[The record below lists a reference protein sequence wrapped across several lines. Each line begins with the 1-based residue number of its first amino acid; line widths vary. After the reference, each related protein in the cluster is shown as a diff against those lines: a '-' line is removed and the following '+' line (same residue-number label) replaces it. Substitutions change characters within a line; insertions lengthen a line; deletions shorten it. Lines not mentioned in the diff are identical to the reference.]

1 VSKILSLHTSHDGS
15 LTYVVDNEIIFHT
28 QLDRFNR
35 FKHTS
40 FPVKYLLDLIKSLD
54 FNTFIITRHYSSSS
68 HNIWSSFFEK
78 MKDTFKHVNV
88 IHHDIDIH
96 HYFHACCSLIWNKN
110 ISDILVYDGT
120 GAYLNNSMYERES
133 LFKYDKDLHLI
144 ARYHNHLGIDY
155 ELGSLKIIGEDLA
168 EAKTMAYSLF
178 NKEAKIL
185 QENFETK
192 SINFI
197 KFLGKKNIITTGGCT
212 QNVLLNSKLLNV
224 IENLF
229 CDPFNTD
236 SGISL
241 GAINHET
248 GFKIKNN
255 SIYLG
260 IKQHINTDLFCK
272 YNIKTVEPY
281 EVAQILQEDPVAI
294 FQSRSEQGQ
303 RGLGNRS
310 LLMNPSHPQ
319 AYDKLN
325 AIKKREWYRPF
336 ACSVLK
342 EEASKWFDLKK
353 LDESPYM
360 MYVFDLLDSKKEII
374 KCGVSKDFKSRIQ
387 TVSENNNKHYYQL
400 IKAFNNLTNVPVLV
414 NTSLNLP
421 GEVLVE
427 TLYDLY
433 CMFTESDLKYIYLP
447 EIKKIIIK

>member
-28 QLDRFNR
+28 QLERYNR
-35 FKHTS
+35 YKHAS
-40 FPVKYLLDLIKSLD
+40 FPVKYFLDLIKSLEFD
-54 FNTFIITRHYSSSS
+54 TFIVSLHPSSS
-68 HNIWSSFFEK
+68 NKNMWFSFFEQ
-78 MKDTFKHVNV
+78 MPNTFKNV
-88 IHHDIDIH
+88 KIIHHDTDVH

-110 ISDILVYDGT
+110 ISNILVYDGT
-120 GAYLNNSMYERES
+120 GAYLNNSLYERET
-133 LFKYDKDLHLI
+133 LFNYNDDLILI
-144 ARYHNHLGIDY
+144 NRFQNNIGIDY
-155 ELGSLKIIGEDLA
+155 ELGSIRIMKEEHA

-178 NKEAKIL
+178 DEEAKTL
-185 QENFETK
+185 QKNFEIK

-197 KFLGKKNIITTGGCT
+197 KSLDKKELILTGGCT
-212 QNVLLNSKLLNV
+212 QNVLLNNKLLD
-224 IENLF
+224 ITDNLF

-241 GAINHET
+241 GALNHEV
-248 GFKIKNN
+248 GYKIKNDT
-255 SIYLG
+255 IYLG
-260 IKQHINTDLFCK
+260 IKQNINTDLFLK
-272 YNIKTVEPY
+272 YTIKTVEPY

-353 LDESPYM
+353 IDESPYM
-360 MYVFDLLDSKKEII
+360 MYVFDLLESKKQII

-387 TVSENNNKHYYQL
+387 TVSQKNNKHYYEL
-400 IKAFNNLTNVPVLV
+400 IKAFNNITGVPVLV

-427 TLYDLY
+427 TMYDLY

-447 EIKKIIIK
+447 EIKKIIVK